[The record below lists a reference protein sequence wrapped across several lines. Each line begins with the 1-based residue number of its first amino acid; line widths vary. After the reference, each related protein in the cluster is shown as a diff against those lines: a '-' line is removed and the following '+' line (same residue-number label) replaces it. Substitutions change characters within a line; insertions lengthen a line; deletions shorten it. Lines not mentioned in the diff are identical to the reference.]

1 MRQRAIN
8 KPLAALAGLLIF
20 IAAGFLAAPVGVPMN
35 EAFWANETQLLPEY
49 RGAGG
54 ILHIMSFAVRC
65 GGDLMEGQNVQ

>member
-8 KPLAALAGLLIF
+8 KPLAALAGLLIAV
-20 IAAGFLAAPVGVPMN
+20 AAGFLSGPWTVPMK
-35 EAFWANETQLLPEY
+35 EAFWTTDTQLLPEY

-54 ILHIMSFAVRC
+54 ILHIVSFAVRR